1 MSYWFSRIPPPPCP
15 APRGGLQAHSGSV
28 PPLLGGL
35 KLGMGEAWFRKDR
48 DTEPGWSLAGPKLHL
63 NPILKAKLRGKQPLR
78 LLQPRHA
85 NLGVGGCSLAP
96 SPTQLQKASP

>member
-35 KLGMGEAWFRKDR
+35 KLGMGEAWFRR
-48 DTEPGWSLAGPKLHL
+48 TGTQSLAGLWLVP
-63 NPILKAKLRGKQPLR
+63 NFISTPSLKQ
-78 LLQPRHA
+78 
-85 NLGVGGCSLAP
+85 S
-96 SPTQLQKASP
+96 